1 LNRNTSK
8 GELATNYP
16 SSWRFIV
23 IDEKIVLS
31 GSLNWT
37 HAALERGAACG
48 GFRRDFDAA
57 FFADSDPKSDDE
69 LVTLESLDK
78 MI

>member
-37 HAALERGAACG
+37 HAALERGAASR
-48 GFRRDFDAA
+48 GFRRNFDAT
-57 FFADSDPKSDDE
+57 FFADSDPQKV
-69 LVTLESLDK
+69 L
-78 MI
+78 MNW